1 MGESNNVSSNANV
14 NAAQNHANSVLPEG
28 FDAKTLKDFFNGLL
42 ENAKPG
48 DRDALQ
54 ALLKDLDKMATIST
68 QDDKGGFFG
77 KFADKYRDNINDNLV
92 PFLEALANNPGV
104 FGKNVPSNLNLDDTM
119 DFIVN
124 NAPPHL
130 QPLLKDMANDIQ
142 DFTKSNSDQGHEI
155 ASLMGYLVNKGNT
168 MADANPPGSAIG
180 DMGGESPNG
189 VGPENIVGS
198 EKHKNADAAA
208 TISKSSEALRLVSE
222 MIADPSKLTSEN
234 IKELASVV
242 SDIISDIAAAGGNTK
257 QAEMIAKEIA
267 GMSAGNDAGA
277 AGVQNSLITLLNS
290 LTQQL
295 LDDQKRQAGKSGGGG
310 KAPKGA
316 AGAAASGGAE
326 AAGGGEAGGEVTG
339 SEASG
344 GAEGSSLSDS
354 GGLSIFEVIAKAL
367 GDKMTAKL
375 KEMRGFANEISSL
388 SNAGGEGNSEKI
400 AGLSAQLGAASQEF
414 SLISNS
420 FSTTIKALGE
430 GTKAAVR
437 YS

>member
-1 MGESNNVSSNANV
+1 MGQSSNVSSNTNI

-28 FDAKTLKDFFNGLL
+28 FDAKTLKDFFKGLL
-42 ENAKPG
+42 DNAAPG

-54 ALLKDLDKMATIST
+54 ALLKDLDKLAETSAS
-68 QDDKGGFFG
+68 DDSSGIFG
-77 KFADKYRDNINDNLV
+77 KIFDKYRDNINENLV
-92 PFLEALANNPGV
+92 PFMEALANNPGA
-104 FGKNVPSNLNLDDTM
+104 FGKNVPTGMKLDDTM
-119 DFIVN
+119 DFIVE

-130 QPLLKDMANDIQ
+130 QPLLRDMANDIQ
-142 DFTKSNSDQGHEI
+142 SFTKSGSSQGREI
-155 ASLMGYLVNKGNT
+155 ASLMAYLVNKGNT
-168 MADANPPGSAIG
+168 IADANPPGSAIG
-180 DMGGESPNG
+180 GVGGDSPNG
-189 VGPENIVGS
+189 VGPGNIVGGDD
-198 EKHKNADAAA
+198 HKNADAAA
-208 TISKSSEALRLVSE
+208 TISKGSEALQLISE
-222 MIADPSKLTSEN
+222 MIADPSKLTPEN
-234 IKELASVV
+234 IKKMASIVADV
-242 SDIISDIAAAGGNTK
+242 ISDIAAAGGDTK
-257 QAEMIAKEIA
+257 QAEMIAKEISGL
-267 GMSAGNDAGA
+267 GMNDGAGA
-277 AGVQNSLITLLNS
+277 SGVQSSLVALLNS

-295 LDDQKRQAGKSGGGG
+295 LDDQKRQSGKSGGG

-316 AGAAASGGAE
+316 AGAAPAGSGEAAAGGE
-326 AAGGGEAGGEVTG
+326 AAGGTEAAGGAG
-339 SEASG
+339 
-344 GAEGSSLSDS
+344 GSSSADS

-388 SNAGGEGNSEKI
+388 SSEGGEGNSEQI